1 MVPLLFKKISLN
13 SRFSE
18 KGHEKN
24 YCLGSSSFKKIPP
37 TVFSHSREI
46 YGFLVETLKPYS

>member
-24 YCLGSSSFKKIPP
+24 YCLGSSSLKKIPNKQFFLIAGKF
-37 TVFSHSREI
+37 TVSW
-46 YGFLVETLKPYS
+46 

>member
-37 TVFSHSREI
+37 TVFFS
-46 YGFLVETLKPYS
+46 